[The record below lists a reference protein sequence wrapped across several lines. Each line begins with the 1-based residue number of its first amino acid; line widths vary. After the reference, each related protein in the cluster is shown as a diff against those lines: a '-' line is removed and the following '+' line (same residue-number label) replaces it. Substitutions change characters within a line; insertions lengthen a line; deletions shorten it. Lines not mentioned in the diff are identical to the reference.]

1 MVKAS
6 ADKQPRSRG
15 LPIARPSS
23 VFSENFSSVNE
34 SRCQIA
40 LSCHNQA
47 NPKVN
52 REKEEPLRASPP
64 APRFLSRL
72 RAAGLPYEDPRVESV
87 LAFSRVFLAITS
99 LIAWRFRPASITGA
113 DTHLGFVLLVG
124 YAVHSLVLLALRR
137 KADPENRKF
146 VLWTQAS
153 DIVWPALLCLF
164 TDPPNSIFFVFFL
177 FGMIAAAFRWGFVET
192 MATAEIS
199 AALLLLQAVMV
210 AFGPPWLHRLVFT
223 SIEPTR
229 IMMRCGFLLMAGFLL
244 GFLAETEKELRAEI
258 AFTNRLLSLARVGG
272 RFAAVLQEVMSE
284 IGHIFGSAQ
293 VYEVVAQGSTGRV
306 FRWDLVPLQPPHAR
320 VQEVASSQV
329 STALMYGYPHSFY
342 MRRRGEAE
350 GCSVTGLDEEGQ
362 RLDFPALKH
371 LEMPIP
377 DADSV
382 LVIGNEVGG
391 DWKGRLVVVN
401 GRVGRR
407 WEREL
412 RFAQRILRQVAPAL
426 YSAYIFRR
434 FRFRAGA
441 MERARVAREL
451 HDTAIQSLIS
461 IEMQTDV
468 LRRRA
473 TGDTYLSGQLEHIQ
487 NLLRQEVLNL
497 RELMQTMRPIEIGPH
512 QFLDFI
518 AQLVERFSR
527 DTGLEAHFVSELQE
541 VTMPPATCRELARV
555 VQEAL
560 VNIRKHSGA
569 HSAVVTF
576 GSQNGSWKLVVN
588 DDGKGF
594 PFAGRFCLTELDDCR
609 RGPTVIKERVRAVG
623 GDLVIE
629 SAPGRGSRLEITVP
643 QKGYESYG

>member
-1 MVKAS
+1 
-6 ADKQPRSRG
+6 
-15 LPIARPSS
+15 
-23 VFSENFSSVNE
+23 
-34 SRCQIA
+34 
-40 LSCHNQA
+40 
-47 NPKVN
+47 
-52 REKEEPLRASPP
+52 LRASPP
-64 APRFLSRL
+64 ALRFLSRL
-72 RAAGLPYEDPRVESV
+72 RATGLQYEDPRVETV
-87 LAFSRVFLAITS
+87 LAFSRVFLAATS
-99 LIAWRFRPASITGA
+99 LIAWRFRPASNTTGA
-113 DTHLGFVLLVG
+113 DTHLGITLLVG
-124 YAVHSLVLLALRR
+124 YMLHSLVLLALRR
-137 KADPENRKF
+137 KTHHENRGLL
-146 VLWTQAS
+146 LWTQAS
-153 DIVWPALLCLF
+153 DIVWPAMLCLF
-164 TDPPNSIFFVFFL
+164 VDPPNSIFFVFFL
-177 FGMIAAAFRWGFVET
+177 FAMIAAAFRWGFVET

-199 AALLLLQAVMV
+199 AALLLLQAVAV
-210 AFGPPWLHRLVFT
+210 AFGPPWLHRLLFT

-272 RFAAVLQEVMSE
+272 RFAYVFQEVMSE
-284 IGHIFGSAQ
+284 IGCIFGSAQ
-293 VYEVVAQGSTGRV
+293 VYEVVSQGSTGRV
-306 FRWDLVPLQPPHAR
+306 FRWDVVQSQPPHAR
-320 VQEVASSQV
+320 FQEIPSSQA
-329 STALMYGYPHSFY
+329 STVLMRGYPHTFY
-342 MRRRGEAE
+342 MRRRGDNQVCKVA
-350 GCSVTGLDEEGQ
+350 GLDEGGR
-362 RLDFPALKH
+362 RLDPPLLAH

-377 DADSV
+377 NADSV
-382 LVIGNEVGG
+382 LVIGNEMGG
-391 DWKGRLVVVN
+391 DWKGRFVVVN

-412 RFAQRILRQVAPAL
+412 RFAQSILRQVAPAL
-426 YSAYIFRR
+426 YSVYVFRR
-434 FRFRAGA
+434 FRSRAGA

-461 IEMQTDV
+461 IEMQVDV

-473 TGDTYLSGQLEHIQ
+473 TSDLYLASQLEHIQ

-560 VNIRKHSGA
+560 VNIRKHSRA
-569 HSAVVTF
+569 HSAVVSF
-576 GSQNGSWKLVVN
+576 GAQNGSWKLVIN
-588 DDGKGF
+588 DDGQGF
-594 PFAGRFCLTELDDCR
+594 PFSGRFGLTELDDFR

-623 GDLVIE
+623 GDLLIE
-629 SAPGRGSRLEITVP
+629 STPGRGSRLEITVP